1 MNFNATCPEPENPQR
16 GGRGR
21 VVFTQ
26 ITLRNQE
33 ITLYSYSFTL
43 LSTILCSLSSRMES
57 SASCQRRWYACF
69 SMFVFLSGN
78 PYKTSKLQ
86 STLML
91 SWLCL
96 YVIKKHMGWYLPC
109 LCSRDIL
116 KTNEVRCGKCVKV
129 VPCHS
134 IAAYYYVTTLSLL
147 TTVWLGDWAALLISE
162 EFWNTLGEKS
172 YCQSPS
178 NQRRM

>member
-16 GGRGR
+16 GGRGA

-33 ITLYSYSFTL
+33 VTLYSYSFTL
-43 LSTILCSLSSRMES
+43 LSTIFCSLSSRMES

-69 SMFVFLSGN
+69 SMFVFLSSN

-96 YVIKKHMGWYLPC
+96 YVVKKHMGWYLPC

-116 KTNEVRCGKCVKV
+116 RTNEVSCGKCLKIVH
-129 VPCHS
+129 CHS
-134 IAAYYYVTTLSLL
+134 MAAYCYVTTLSLL
-147 TTVWLGDWAALLISE
+147 TTMWLRDWAALFISE

-178 NQRRM
+178 NQGRM